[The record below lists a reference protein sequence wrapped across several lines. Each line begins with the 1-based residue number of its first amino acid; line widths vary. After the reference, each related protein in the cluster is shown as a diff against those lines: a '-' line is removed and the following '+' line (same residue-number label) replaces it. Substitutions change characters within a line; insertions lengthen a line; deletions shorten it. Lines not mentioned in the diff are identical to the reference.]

1 MTDEF
6 YLPRFLVRRGA
17 RRDWMVWD
25 RQTKGPAL
33 YLDHPAVGL
42 EERCAQAIKD
52 ELTKQYIA
60 KG

>member
-1 MTDEF
+1 
-6 YLPRFLVRRGA
+6 
-17 RRDWMVWD
+17 MVWD

-42 EERCAQAIKD
+42 EERYAQAIKD